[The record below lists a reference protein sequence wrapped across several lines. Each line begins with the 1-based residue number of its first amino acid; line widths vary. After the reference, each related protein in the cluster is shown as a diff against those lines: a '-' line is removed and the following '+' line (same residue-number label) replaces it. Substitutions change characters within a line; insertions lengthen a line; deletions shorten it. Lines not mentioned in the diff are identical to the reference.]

1 MLNTLRGQYG
11 CQVFLGRLRVED
23 PVCGL
28 CDSQR
33 QRKSDIVSP
42 LTSANDRHLISP
54 HIITPESNIKVMRI
68 RRS

>member
-1 MLNTLRGQYG
+1 MLITLRGQCG

-28 CDSQR
+28 CDTQR
-33 QRKSDIVSP
+33 QRKSDIVGP
-42 LTSANDRHLISP
+42 LTSVSDRHLISP
-54 HIITPESNIKVMRI
+54 HIITPESNTKVMRI

>member
-1 MLNTLRGQYG
+1 MSS
-11 CQVFLGRLRVED
+11 VSWKSLRVED
-23 PVCGL
+23 PVSGL

-33 QRKSDIVSP
+33 QRKSNIVSL

>member
-1 MLNTLRGQYG
+1 MDVK
-11 CQVFLGRLRVED
+11 CFLED

-28 CDSQR
+28 CDTQR

-42 LTSANDRHLISP
+42 LTSASDRHLISP
-54 HIITPESNIKVMRI
+54 HFITPESNIKVMRI